1 MKSSH
6 RSMMMLVAG
15 AMGFAISACDNS
27 GDGNGG
33 TGGGTGSG
41 GASGGSSATA
51 SAAAGS
57 SASSAPGSSAVGG
70 SSSSASSGG
79 ASTTPAG
86 GSSTVAGDTASGGRT
101 STGTGTG
108 GTGGKAT
115 TGGNSTQ
122 SPGGTT
128 TVTGGTTGAGG
139 TATGGTAK
147 GGTTSTGGAGTGG
160 RTSTGTGS
168 GTCTASKAAN
178 VNVSGTGKHKVTV
191 ETNSDAGI
199 NKGTIYRPT
208 DLGGTEKYP
217 IFVWGNGACTANGTS
232 NQAAMGEIASQGY
245 FVVADG
251 LPGGSGSSPQDGSTL
266 LGYITWAIAENDKPC
281 SAYYQSLDTTKIA
294 SDGFSCGGLMSEN
307 ASKDPRLTAVGITSS
322 GLFSADQN
330 VYKGLHTPIKI
341 LVGGSGDM
349 AYENGKRD
357 YEQIAA
363 LGKPVIYFSKDGAG
377 HGGDLSR
384 GTGDF
389 NTVNLAWI
397 NWQLKG
403 DTGATGKALL
413 MGDSC
418 KYCKA
423 SGWEFGVKNLQ

>member
-1 MKSSH
+1 
-6 RSMMMLVAG
+6 MMLVAG
-15 AMGFAISACDNS
+15 ALGMAINGCGNS
-27 GDGNGG
+27 DDGTGKTGG
-33 TGGGTGSG
+33 TTGSG
-41 GASGGSSATA
+41 SSAASSATGSGGSSAA
-51 SAAAGS
+51 ES
-57 SASSAPGSSAVGG
+57 SSAVGG
-70 SSSSASSGG
+70 SSAPASSSSSA
-79 ASTTPAG
+79 AG
-86 GSSTVAGDTASGGRT
+86 GSGGTSAESSANGGRS
-101 STGTGTG
+101 STGTGG
-108 GTGGKAT
+108 AGTGGKAT
-115 TGGNSTQ
+115 TGGTSTKT
-122 SPGGTT
+122 GGTT
-128 TVTGGTTGAGG
+128 GEGTGGAKAGTTATGGTAAGGTAKGGSVAGGTTGAGG
-139 TATGGTAK
+139 T
-147 GGTTSTGGAGTGG
+147 GAGG
-160 RTSTGTGS
+160 RTGTSTAS
-168 GTCTASKAAN
+168 GTCTASKAAG
-178 VNVSGTGKHKVTV
+178 VTVSGTGKHKVTV

-208 DLGGTEKYP
+208 DLGGAEKYP
-217 IFVWGNGACTANGTS
+217 IFVWGEGACTADGTS

-245 FVVADG
+245 FVIADG
-251 LPGGSGSSPQDGSTL
+251 LPKGSGSSPQDGSTL

-322 GLFSADQN
+322 GLFNADQN
-330 VYKGLHTPIKI
+330 VYKGIHTPIKI

-377 HGGDLSR
+377 HGGDLGR

-389 NTVNLAWI
+389 NTVNLAWL

-423 SGWEFGVKNLQ
+423 SGWEFGVKNIQ